1 MPDQNTRGLTLKPV
15 VREVV
20 EEDGRVVAA
29 HLSEVITDPTA
40 SNAVQ
45 IPDSDQYPSA
55 NATGLDPLAVHQASS
70 PADAQDP
77 DEGAGTNEVQ
87 TLSETGTITAGTYTL
102 TWEGDTTAAIAFDAT
117 AAQIKAALVDASPE
131 LSTSDLTVTGGPV
144 HTTPVVI
151 TFTGSYAA
159 QDVSA
164 ITTTSTGLTGGT
176 VGIVETTKGVHA
188 DAP

>member
-1 MPDQNTRGLTLKPV
+1 MGNTRGLTDKPITP
-15 VREVV
+15 EVI
-20 EEDGRVVAA
+20 EENGRVVAA
-29 HLSEVITDPTA
+29 HLSTVITDPTA

-55 NATGLDPLAVHQASS
+55 NATGLDPLNVHQKGS
-70 PADAQDP
+70 PADALDL

-87 TLSETGTITAGTYTL
+87 TLSKTGTVTSGTFTL

-117 AAQIKAALVDASPE
+117 AAQVKTALVAASPE
-131 LSTSDLTVTGGPV
+131 LATADVTATGGPLGG
-144 HTTPVVI
+144 TPVVL

-159 QDVSA
+159 QDVSL
-164 ITTTSTGLTGGT
+164 ITADSTNLVGGGT
-176 VGIVETTKGVHA
+176 YGVVETTKGVHA